1 MKFKST
7 NFREARELYRR
18 YNGKPL
24 WIAGSDPSL
33 SGYPDSFFDDKTA
46 ITLHLAHMKFPNAT
60 MRYSSEFD
68 RSEYLLS
75 KDKAYARLPLI
86 AALPMYG
93 KTEKETME
101 LLENNEEVY
110 FHRMVS
116 YPPFGVRGRIDEDF
130 TRFKIAQTLKNRATI
145 WGGHGSCL
153 HTCLYMAI
161 LMGAS
166 EIHLIGAGHNLYT
179 EGDLEHFAA
188 VEGDHHAMRPGYRS
202 FADPVEN
209 SALIEQTWLTARL
222 CREAG
227 IPFYWHR
234 RYTEALDELIEIDGE
249 WFADL
254 KKRGTRKFPLKKE
267 IYWKLVKGPITSFIS
282 KR

>member
-1 MKFKST
+1 MKFKSP
-7 NFREARELYRR
+7 NFRDARELYRR
-18 YNGKPL
+18 FAGKPV

-33 SGYPDSFFDDKTA
+33 SGYPDGFFDDKIA
-46 ITLHLAHMKFPNAT
+46 ITLHLAHVKFPKAT
-60 MRYSSEFD
+60 MRYSSEYD

-75 KDKAYARLPLI
+75 KDPKYAELPLI
-86 AALPMYG
+86 AAYPMYG
-93 KTEKETME
+93 KTKDETLK
-101 LLENNEEVY
+101 LLEGNREVY

-130 TRFKIAQTLKNRATI
+130 TRFKVRQTLANRARI

-153 HTCLYMAI
+153 HTCLFMAI

-166 EIHLIGAGHNLYT
+166 EIHLIGAGHNLYN
-179 EGDLEHFAA
+179 EGGLEHFSA
-188 VEGDHHAMRPGYRS
+188 VEGDHHTMRPGYRS

-227 IPFYWHR
+227 IPFFWHKR
-234 RYTEALDELIEIDGE
+234 FTEAMDDLIEIDPRWLAE
-249 WFADL
+249 Q
-254 KKRGTRKFPLKKE
+254 KRLGTRKFPLKKE
-267 IYWKLVKGPITSFIS
+267 LYWKLLKGPVTSFIS
-282 KR
+282 RL

>member
-1 MKFKST
+1 MKFK
-7 NFREARELYRR
+7 NPKFHDARELYRR
-18 YNGKPL
+18 FAGKPV

-33 SGYPDSFFDDKTA
+33 SGYPDSFFDDKVG
-46 ITLHLAHMKFPNAT
+46 ITLHLAHVKFPKAT
-60 MRYSSEFD
+60 LRYSSEYD
-68 RSEYLLS
+68 RSEYLLG
-75 KDKAYARLPLI
+75 KDADYARLPLV

-93 KTEKETME
+93 KTKEETMA
-101 LLENNEEVY
+101 LLSQNREVY
-110 FHRMVS
+110 FNKMVS
-116 YPPFGVRGRIDEDF
+116 YPPFGVRGRIDEGF
-130 TRFKIAQTLKNRATI
+130 TPLQVRPTEV
-145 WGGHGSCL
+145 HP
-153 HTCLYMAI
+153 
-161 LMGAS
+161 
-166 EIHLIGAGHNLYT
+166 IGAGHNLYA
-179 EGDLEHFAA
+179 EDGLEHFAA

-202 FADPVEN
+202 FTDPVEN